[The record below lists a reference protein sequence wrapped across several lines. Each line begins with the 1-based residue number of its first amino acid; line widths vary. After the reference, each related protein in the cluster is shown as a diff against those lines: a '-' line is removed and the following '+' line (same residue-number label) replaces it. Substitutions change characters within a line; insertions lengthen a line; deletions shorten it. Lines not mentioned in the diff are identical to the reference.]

1 MPRESV
7 QVKGQVERYGPV
19 EIRWNGVG
27 GELLATAFPGK
38 DGLFSVPVQV
48 PDVAP
53 GIYSITVATQNAGVG
68 RTALEVTA
76 AAGGA
81 LPSSTEQ
88 LWPSVSSQLFEA
100 EPSSTGVSPV
110 GVGLLG
116 AGLVGLFGASAVA
129 VARTRR
135 VLAGPRQ

>member
-7 QVKGQVERYGPV
+7 QVKGQVDRSGPV

-38 DGLFSVPVQV
+38 DGIFSVPVQV

-76 AAGGA
+76 AGGA

-88 LWPSVSSQLFEA
+88 LWPSLDSQPFQA
-100 EPSSTGVSPV
+100 APSSTGVSPV